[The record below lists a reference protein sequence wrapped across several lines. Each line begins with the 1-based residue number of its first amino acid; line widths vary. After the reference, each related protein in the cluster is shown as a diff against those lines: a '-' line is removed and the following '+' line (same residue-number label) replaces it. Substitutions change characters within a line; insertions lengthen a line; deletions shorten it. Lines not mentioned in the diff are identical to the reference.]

1 MCIVYRIDRKLGVTI
16 HLYDGDI
23 SQDELIAH
31 FKRLKSDP
39 DWSFYKRLQ
48 LIDLRT
54 ATGTKIDPDVVGEA
68 AGFGRTNSRNTIGV
82 RMAIVAHDQ
91 FKRCAEYTSS
101 LSKFLSTL
109 IVFNSLD
116 TACLWL
122 GIDLHEAGRIL
133 DELRL
138 QVAEKAGV

>member
-1 MCIVYRIDRKLGVTI
+1 MCIVYRIDRNLGATI

-31 FKRLKSDP
+31 FKGLKSDP
-39 DWSFYKRLQ
+39 DWSFYKKLQ

-54 ATGTKIDPDVVGEA
+54 ATGTKIDAEVVRAA
-68 AGFGRTNSRNTIGV
+68 AGFGRTNSRNTVGV
-82 RMAIVAHDQ
+82 RMAIVAHDE
-91 FKRCAEYTSS
+91 FKRCAEYTGS

-138 QVAEKAGV
+138 QVAEKAGI